1 MQQSKLILYDLFPWL
16 ELYVFWTNIFYFKL
30 AKILNIPMH
39 AGGASLCLDIEF
51 LNFTTAEIS
60 TFLTTLFMVMREE
73 EECIAVEW
81 I

>member
-1 MQQSKLILYDLFPWL
+1 
-16 ELYVFWTNIFYFKL
+16 
-30 AKILNIPMH
+30 MH

-73 EECIAVEW
+73 EEECIEVE
-81 I
+81 